1 MGEVVVKIHQILAAA
16 SSEYVRCSSF
26 LTHLLQMQVL
36 AGQKG
41 VMKMLENQRCLELVL
56 EGLQWKR

>member
-1 MGEVVVKIHQILAAA
+1 MVVKIHQIQAAA
-16 SSEYVRCSSF
+16 SSEHVGCSSF

-41 VMKMLENQRCLELVL
+41 VTKTLENQRCLELVV
-56 EGLQWKR
+56 EGLQWKS